1 MSEEKTQNTLP
12 FQNEYY
18 LTDLMGTKVVAHGK
32 RIGKL
37 SDLLVIDVSTMPE
50 VASICVSRLFGD
62 PSLLIPWEKVKA
74 ITDKEIVVDVENIK
88 KYEATPTDNDI
99 LLKDHVLDKKVLDIE
114 ERDVE
119 VVYDVKLVFKEGKL
133 FIAGVDLSKYGLL
146 RRIGLKRVANF
157 IYAVADKIKNQTIS
171 WNYIQPLPTDLSSF
185 KGELKLNVI
194 KEKLKD
200 IHPVDLADILEEMD
214 YGQRN
219 LIFEELDLKR
229 ASDTLEEIEPS
240 VQRDLIGSMKTEKA
254 AELLSLMTPG
264 QAADVLSVLAHS
276 QTNAILKLFKEEDVE
291 KIKAI
296 MEKQEEKI
304 LNLTTNRII
313 RCSPQMTVK
322 EAQDEYQN
330 LAKSKDVV
338 TYIYVVNEN
347 DELVGIVDI
356 KELLEGKEEE
366 TLKDI
371 MTDTVISLNKKSTY
385 KEASRIFSKYDFR
398 SIPIVNGHNKL
409 LGAVT
414 YKDLMRLK
422 HHFLE

>member
-1 MSEEKTQNTLP
+1 MAEEKTQSVLP

-18 LTDLMGTKVVAHGK
+18 LTDLMGIKVVAHTK

-50 VASICVSRLFGD
+50 VGSICVSRLFGD

-74 ITDKEIVVDVENIK
+74 ITDKEIVVDIENVK
-88 KYEATPTDNDI
+88 KYEASPTDNDI

-114 ERDVE
+114 DRDVE

-133 FIAGVDLSKYGLL
+133 YIAGVDLSKYGLL

-313 RCSPQMTVK
+313 RCPPEMTVK
-322 EAQDEYQN
+322 QAQDEYQN
-330 LAKSKDVV
+330 LAKSKDVI

>member
-74 ITDKEIVVDVENIK
+74 ITDKEIVVDVENVK

-114 ERDVE
+114 DRDVE

-133 FIAGVDLSKYGLL
+133 YIAGVDLSKYGLL

-313 RCSPQMTVK
+313 RCPPEMTIK
-322 EAQDEYQN
+322 QAQDEYQN